1 MNFSSTY
8 DDQMERKGWRGCDVD
23 VSSRRGA
30 PIASAATNCCDK
42 RESERLRKPCAEAAA
57 AQPNPQNVERV
68 ARPTCKRR
76 IS

>member
-42 RESERLRKPCAEAAA
+42 RETAQALR
-57 AQPNPQNVERV
+57 
-68 ARPTCKRR
+68 
-76 IS
+76 